1 MDKMEKMFT
10 VSTLVNRMKLD
21 AEVANKICKFS
32 ETYAAQLVQNKNLSQ
47 LIQSISDSCDNI
59 KFKLS
64 NFTEDEKKDLS
75 LITETIYEDIAC
87 IQCCVVGITAPFDR
101 NANMREYVAAEN
113 AMLTAYP
120 SGRDADET
128 YKSVLTNILGV
139 DISSIVDY
147 PAMNTMEQI
156 CNVIETFM
164 NSLPDDGS
172 VSKELIHAEL
182 LLITAFKQLV
192 PPNAVMTEG
201 ELPVCYK
208 DIVTLM
214 NYVYRRNHYAWGRE
228 ALIICHDV
236 FTCFNIAVSGIDIQ
250 RAIIHASDILK
261 RVDFPN
267 GVPTLFTK
275 DYAKVVKWLMS
286 LIYEVSTLCTS
297 TFGFRP
303 VVMQK
308 FSEMVARM
316 TEVESGETPVE
327 SDSKCIME
335 CVFWC
340 KYRLDDLKDIIVRTE
355 KTISD
360 ASKCA
365 PNAEKQVETVSGYD
379 SFKVLKDYY
388 ESSSVQDIY
397 CVLALYKIA
406 NTAYLRLSQKVR
418 NYPEEIREI
427 AQSNQGES
435 NIYGAYAC
443 LPREII
449 DALNELRK
457 YPASRIRDE
466 FYSMTDAILGNIIES
481 LSSIEGAGLMVEM
494 AYAWIDSVCDPID
507 DKKVNLKTISDNTM
521 KILVYILNDIMETPV
536 YLYNEEEVYKM
547 ISKCAMAVINDTP
560 RHRVKLN
567 ISALKLIRTLIIDYL
582 YYGMTIPDCSKE

>member
-1 MDKMEKMFT
+1 MDKIEKMFT
-10 VSTLVNRMKLD
+10 VSALVNRMKLD
-21 AEVANKICKFS
+21 AEVKNKICKFS
-32 ETYAAQLVQNKNLSQ
+32 ETYAAQLVQNKNLLQ

-75 LITETIYEDIAC
+75 SITEMIYDDIAC
-87 IQCCVVGITAPFDR
+87 IQCCIVGITAPFDR

-113 AMLTAYP
+113 AVLTAYP
-120 SGRDADET
+120 SGRDADEA
-128 YKSVLTNILGV
+128 YKSVLTNILGEN
-139 DISSIVDY
+139 INSIVDY
-147 PAMNTMEQI
+147 PTMNTLEQI
-156 CNVIETFM
+156 RNMIETFM
-164 NSLPDDGS
+164 NILPDDGPI
-172 VSKELIHAEL
+172 SKELIHAEL

-192 PPNAVMTEG
+192 PPNVCMTEG
-201 ELPVCYK
+201 ELPVCYE

-228 ALIICHDV
+228 ALVICHDV
-236 FTCFNIAVSGIDIQ
+236 FTCFNIAVSGVDVQHTIV
-250 RAIIHASDILK
+250 HASDILK
-261 RVDFPN
+261 RVEFPN

-275 DYAKVVKWLMS
+275 EYAKVVKWLMS
-286 LIYEVSTLCTS
+286 LIYEISILCTK
-297 TFGFRP
+297 TFGFRLL
-303 VVMQK
+303 VTQK

-316 TEVESGETPVE
+316 TEVENGEASTE

-340 KYRLDDLKDIIVRTE
+340 KCKLDDLRDIIVRTTE

-360 ASKCA
+360 VSKCT
-365 PNAEKQVETVSGYD
+365 PNVEKQIETASGYD
-379 SFKVLKDYY
+379 PFKVLKDYY

-397 CVLALYKIA
+397 CILALYKIA
-406 NTAYLRLSQKVR
+406 STAYLRLSQKVR
-418 NYPEEIREI
+418 NYPKEIREI
-427 AQSNQGES
+427 VQSNQGES

-466 FYSMTDAILGNIIES
+466 FYGMTDAILGNIIEA
-481 LSSIEGAGLMVEM
+481 LEGAGLMAET
-494 AYAWIDSVCDPID
+494 AYAWIDSVRDPMD
-507 DKKVNLKTISDNTM
+507 NKKVNLKTISDNTM
-521 KILVYILNDIMETPV
+521 KILVYILNDIMETPA

-547 ISKCAMAVINDTP
+547 ISKCAMAAINDTP

-567 ISALKLIRTLIIDYL
+567 IDALKIIRTLIIDYL
-582 YYGMTIPDCSKE
+582 YYGMTMPDCSKE

>member
-1 MDKMEKMFT
+1 MDKMEKKFT

-32 ETYAAQLVQNKNLSQ
+32 ETYAAQLVQNKNLLQ

-75 LITETIYEDIAC
+75 SITEMIYDDIAC
-87 IQCCVVGITAPFDR
+87 IQCCIVGITAPFDR

-113 AMLTAYP
+113 AVLTAYP
-120 SGRDADET
+120 SGRDADEA
-128 YKSVLTNILGV
+128 YKSVLTNILGEN
-139 DISSIVDY
+139 INSIVDY
-147 PAMNTMEQI
+147 PTMNTLEQI
-156 CNVIETFM
+156 RNMIETFM
-164 NSLPDDGS
+164 NILPDDGPI
-172 VSKELIHAEL
+172 SKELIHAEL

-192 PPNAVMTEG
+192 PPNVCMTTEG
-201 ELPVCYK
+201 ELPVCYE

-214 NYVYRRNHYAWGRE
+214 NYVYRRSHYAWGRE
-228 ALIICHDV
+228 ALVICHDV
-236 FTCFNIAVSGIDIQ
+236 FTCFNIAVSGVDIQ
-250 RAIIHASDILK
+250 HTIVHASDILK
-261 RVDFPN
+261 RVEFPN

-275 DYAKVVKWLMS
+275 EYAKVVKWLMS
-286 LIYEVSTLCTS
+286 LIYKISILCTN

-303 VVMQK
+303 LVTQK

-316 TEVESGETPVE
+316 TEVENGEASTE

-340 KYRLDDLKDIIVRTE
+340 KCKLDDLRDIIVRTTD

-360 ASKCA
+360 VSKCT
-365 PNAEKQVETVSGYD
+365 PNAEKQVETASDYD
-379 SFKVLKDYY
+379 PFKVLKDYY

-406 NTAYLRLSQKVR
+406 NTSYLRLSQKVM
-418 NYPEEIREI
+418 NYPKEIREI

-457 YPASRIRDE
+457 YPASWIRDE
-466 FYSMTDAILGNIIES
+466 FYDMTDAILGNIIES
-481 LSSIEGAGLMVEM
+481 LSSIEGAGLMVETV
-494 AYAWIDSVCDPID
+494 YAWIDSVRDPMYNE
-507 DKKVNLKTISDNTM
+507 KVNLKTTSDNTM
-521 KILVYILNDIMETPV
+521 KILAYILNDIMETSIH
-536 YLYNEEEVYKM
+536 LYNEEVYKT
-547 ISKCAMAVINDTP
+547 ISECAMAVICDTAC
-560 RHRVKLN
+560 RRVELN
-567 ISALKLIRTLIIDYL
+567 ITALKLIRTLIIDYL
-582 YYGMTIPDCSKE
+582 YYVIE

>member
-1 MDKMEKMFT
+1 MDKMEKKFT

-32 ETYAAQLVQNKNLSQ
+32 ETYAAQLVQNKNLLQ

-75 LITETIYEDIAC
+75 SITEMIYDDIAC
-87 IQCCVVGITAPFDR
+87 IQCCIVGITAPFDR

-113 AMLTAYP
+113 AVLTAYP
-120 SGRDADET
+120 SGRDADEA
-128 YKSVLTNILGV
+128 YKSVLTNILGEN
-139 DISSIVDY
+139 INSIVDY
-147 PAMNTMEQI
+147 PTMNTLEQI
-156 CNVIETFM
+156 RNMIETFM
-164 NSLPDDGS
+164 NILPDDGPI
-172 VSKELIHAEL
+172 SKELIHAEL

-192 PPNAVMTEG
+192 PPNVCMTTEG
-201 ELPVCYK
+201 ELPVCYE

-214 NYVYRRNHYAWGRE
+214 NYVYRRSHYAWGRE
-228 ALIICHDV
+228 ALVICHDV
-236 FTCFNIAVSGIDIQ
+236 FTCFNIAVSGVDIQ
-250 RAIIHASDILK
+250 HTIVHASDILK
-261 RVDFPN
+261 RVEFPN

-275 DYAKVVKWLMS
+275 EYAKVVKWLMS
-286 LIYEVSTLCTS
+286 LIYKISILCTN

-303 VVMQK
+303 LVTQK

-316 TEVESGETPVE
+316 TEVENGEASTE

-340 KYRLDDLKDIIVRTE
+340 KCKLDDLRDIIVRTTD

-360 ASKCA
+360 VSKYT
-365 PNAEKQVETVSGYD
+365 PNAEKQVETASDYD
-379 SFKVLKDYY
+379 PFKVLKDYY

-406 NTAYLRLSQKVR
+406 NTSYLRLSQKVM
-418 NYPEEIREI
+418 NYPKEIREI

-457 YPASRIRDE
+457 YPASWIRDE
-466 FYSMTDAILGNIIES
+466 FYDMTDAILGNIIES
-481 LSSIEGAGLMVEM
+481 LSSIEGAGLMVETV
-494 AYAWIDSVCDPID
+494 YAWIDSVRDPMYNE
-507 DKKVNLKTISDNTM
+507 KVNLKTTSDNTM
-521 KILVYILNDIMETPV
+521 KILAYILNDIMETSIH
-536 YLYNEEEVYKM
+536 LYNEEVYKT
-547 ISKCAMAVINDTP
+547 ISECAMAVICDTP
-560 RHRVKLN
+560 CRRVELN
-567 ISALKLIRTLIIDYL
+567 ITALKLIRTLIIDYL
-582 YYGMTIPDCSKE
+582 YYVIE